1 MIVAGKATKKSLI
14 DAGDRTLLQTLDGKT
29 RTGLELFDRIEKV
42 ASALVAVGAAEQRVG
57 LWMWEFTLH
66 FRSTFSS

>member
-29 RTGLELFDRIEKV
+29 RTGLELV
-42 ASALVAVGAAEQRVG
+42 
-57 LWMWEFTLH
+57 
-66 FRSTFSS
+66 RSN